1 MFIIIITALVECI
14 NQIDQ
19 SKMTDEKCVD
29 LTQKSVSI
37 SLSNPVRR
45 SSSISATSESFAKTH
60 PKNSLGQLVL

>member
-1 MFIIIITALVECI
+1 
-14 NQIDQ
+14 
-19 SKMTDEKCVD
+19 MTDEKCVD